1 MKDNLMH
8 VCSHKT
14 LNRKFEDVKGVIRRR
29 MSKKNTQHNNQKK
42 RDDRTNTGL

>member
-1 MKDNLMH
+1 MH

-14 LNRKFEDVKGVIRRR
+14 LNRKFEDVKGVRHR